1 MVLNRWI
8 RGLVTTGLGLA
19 LTAPALKAQQQPG
32 APNQPGQQPRQTDRA
47 GQPGQAG
54 QQAQGGQ
61 DLADVPTPISSLED
75 LQDVGR
81 MLFASADT
89 NKDGQI
95 SQKEAVDAGN
105 LLVGGFFFRADTNGD
120 GTLSREEAQEARDSL
135 LRQQPVL
142 RYLLQQAKQG
152 GDGQGGSDQNPFQ
165 VVGSLLD
172 SNNDQQL
179 QATEV
184 RQAVQTAVQGLYAAA
199 DTNRDGQM
207 SPEEVNAAIIGLGR
221 AAAQAAFRAAD
232 TDNNG
237 SLSKEEFQQAIVE
250 PANAVFGVLDI
261 DNNGQ
266 ISPEELQRARR
277 VMTSQMQL
285 FPPEAENSARNLLE
299 SGRRPGSVSPIPD
312 FGAPG
317 GGQQGNQP
325 GNRQGQPGDG
335 QRGPSSN
342 ARPGQPGQQPNR

>member
-8 RGLVTTGLGLA
+8 RGLAATGLGLA
-19 LTAPALKAQQQPG
+19 LTSPALQAQQPG
-32 APNQPGQQPRQTDRA
+32 QPGQQGQPRQA
-47 GQPGQAG
+47 GQAG
-54 QQAQGGQ
+54 QANQGGRQ
-61 DLADVPTPISSLED
+61 TEGQNAADVPTPIGSLED
-75 LQDVGR
+75 LQDFGR

-105 LLVGGFFFRADTNGD
+105 LLVGGFFFRADANGD

-142 RYLLQQAKQG
+142 RYLLQQAKSGEGRQE
-152 GDGQGGSDQNPFQ
+152 GSDQNPFQ

-172 SNNDQQL
+172 ANNDQQL

-232 TDNNG
+232 ADNNG
-237 SLSKEEFQQAIVE
+237 TLSKEEFQQAIVE
-250 PANAVFGVLDI
+250 PANAVFGVLDL
-261 DNNGQ
+261 DNDGQ
-266 ISPEELQRARR
+266 ISPQELQRARR
-277 VMTSQMQL
+277 VMTSQIQL
-285 FPPEAENSARNLLE
+285 FPPEADNSARNLLN
-299 SGRRPGSVSPIPD
+299 SGRNPGSVSPIPD
-312 FGAPG
+312 FGGGAP
-317 GGQQGNQP
+317 GGQQGQS
-325 GNRQGQPGDG
+325 GDRQGQPGAG
-335 QRGPSSN
+335 QPGQQPNPSN
-342 ARPGQPGQQPNR
+342 ARPGQPGQQPGR